1 MGMFCHNC
9 GNELKSDAAFCGA
22 CGTKANEV
30 SVPQAQRDNQQ
41 QELISD
47 FDWQTTLL
55 FCAILGYLGV
65 HRFYVGKI
73 WTGLLKLLTLGGC
86 FIWWIVDIIMIAT
99 GSFTDSKGLKIKQ
112 KK

>member
-9 GNELKSDAAFCGA
+9 GNELKPDAAFCGG
-22 CGTKANEV
+22 CGTKANEALA
-30 SVPQAQRDNQQ
+30 PQAQCGE
-41 QELISD
+41 ELVSD

-55 FCAILGYLGV
+55 FCAILGYFGV